1 MQHWQPAQRNEM
13 TLLKEQI
20 KKTSIMSK
28 KRNYLHISGRKCT
41 KHDFNGFN
49 RVEFGWSKKSVE
61 KMR

>member
-1 MQHWQPAQRNEM
+1 MA
-13 TLLKEQI
+13 
-20 KKTSIMSK
+20 K

-41 KHDFNGFN
+41 KHEFKDYD